1 MDLGSAAPVG
11 YRARVVDKQMTRAL
25 QSAPAVVIEGP
36 RACGKTWTG
45 RHFANSVIRFDDL
58 PATQLALETNPAS
71 FLVGATPRLLDEWHL
86 ADGVWN
92 AMRHA
97 CDDRALNNQFIL
109 AGSVRQTHSITDH
122 SGAGRVARLR
132 MRPMSLYES
141 GDSTGQI
148 SLTAL
153 LSGGHCRSDPPD
165 TDLQR
170 TAELVCRGGF
180 PRFTSLDPVSAGTR
194 MTDYLYDMAMLDLNG
209 DIASHDP
216 QKMLALISSLAR
228 NEGTA
233 ASSATLIADTA
244 KTGGPSDR
252 DTVARYIA
260 RLIDA
265 FVIEPLL
272 AWATHLR
279 SRATLRTT
287 PKRYFVDPS
296 LAAAALKASPA
307 TLRADL
313 STLGLLFESL
323 AVRDLRVYAQAAG
336 AELHY
341 YHDSNGLEVDAI
353 ITQSNG
359 DWAAVEVKLGGDT
372 HIKAAIESLRR
383 VRQKVDTKTV
393 GDPSRLIVVTS
404 TGRAF
409 ETFDGVAVVP
419 ITLMGP

>member
-1 MDLGSAAPVG
+1 
-11 YRARVVDKQMTRAL
+11 
-25 QSAPAVVIEGP
+25 
-36 RACGKTWTG
+36 
-45 RHFANSVIRFDDL
+45 
-58 PATQLALETNPAS
+58 
-71 FLVGATPRLLDEWHL
+71 
-86 ADGVWN
+86 
-92 AMRHA
+92 
-97 CDDRALNNQFIL
+97 
-109 AGSVRQTHSITDH
+109 
-122 SGAGRVARLR
+122 
-132 MRPMSLYES
+132 
-141 GDSTGQI
+141 
-148 SLTAL
+148 
-153 LSGGHCRSDPPD
+153 
-165 TDLQR
+165 
-170 TAELVCRGGF
+170 
-180 PRFTSLDPVSAGTR
+180 